1 MNAIVV
7 YSSQTGRTK
16 QIAQA
21 VVSGLPEGTPCV
33 SVDEMPKDL
42 SGYDCVFVGFWSD
55 KDQADPKGQEAL
67 RQIKNDNVAVFATL
81 HDDPYSDQASKH
93 LRGAVELLKP
103 GSGVIGTYV
112 TWTDKDKYM
121 QVPVDESEL
130 NLDQARAF
138 AQDTMSRV
146 QKLWG
151 RRQRA

>member
-93 LRGAVELLKP
+93 LRGGPLHRARHVPARLPWRVPWPRPRSCGASSACLP
-103 GSGVIGTYV
+103 GS
-112 TWTDKDKYM
+112 
-121 QVPVDESEL
+121 S
-130 NLDQARAF
+130 
-138 AQDTMSRV
+138 
-146 QKLWG
+146 
-151 RRQRA
+151 

>member
-67 RQIKNDNVAVFATL
+67 RQIKNDNVDRFCNPYMMILILTRLRNTCAVL
-81 HDDPYSDQASKH
+81 
-93 LRGAVELLKP
+93 
-103 GSGVIGTYV
+103 
-112 TWTDKDKYM
+112 
-121 QVPVDESEL
+121 
-130 NLDQARAF
+130 
-138 AQDTMSRV
+138 
-146 QKLWG
+146 
-151 RRQRA
+151 

>member
-67 RQIKNDNVAVFATL
+67 RQIKNDNVAVLQPFMMILILTR
-81 HDDPYSDQASKH
+81 
-93 LRGAVELLKP
+93 LRNTCAV
-103 GSGVIGTYV
+103 
-112 TWTDKDKYM
+112 
-121 QVPVDESEL
+121 
-130 NLDQARAF
+130 
-138 AQDTMSRV
+138 
-146 QKLWG
+146 LWNS
-151 RRQRA
+151 

>member
-1 MNAIVV
+1 
-7 YSSQTGRTK
+7 
-16 QIAQA
+16 
-21 VVSGLPEGTPCV
+21 
-33 SVDEMPKDL
+33 MPKDL

-67 RQIKNDNVAVFATL
+67 RQIKNNNVAVFATL

-146 QKLWG
+146 QK
-151 RRQRA
+151 Q